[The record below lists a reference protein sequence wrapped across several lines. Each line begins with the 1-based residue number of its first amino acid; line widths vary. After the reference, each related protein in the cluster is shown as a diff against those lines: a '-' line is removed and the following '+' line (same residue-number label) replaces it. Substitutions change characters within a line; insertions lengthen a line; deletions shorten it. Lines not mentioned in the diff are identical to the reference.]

1 MSKIPASVCA
11 NQALALDG
19 IQSALIM
26 LMGELYEH
34 MDEGHDPAPTHNDC
48 AGWGDGLQ
56 VCQEAHPVEWLRSW
70 VSRLHKELDAAF
82 IADSQKGEQS

>member
-11 NQALALDG
+11 NQAVTLDG

-48 AGWGDGLQ
+48 AGWGDGLS
-56 VCQEAHPVEWLRSW
+56 WLAKSIAR
-70 VSRLHKELDAAF
+70 VRDELREVK
-82 IADSQKGEQS
+82 S

>member
-11 NQALALDG
+11 NQALALDS

-48 AGWGDGLQ
+48 AGWGDGLS
-56 VCQEAHPVEWLRSW
+56 WLAKSIAR
-70 VSRLHKELDAAF
+70 VRDELREVK
-82 IADSQKGEQS
+82 S

>member
-11 NQALALDG
+11 NQAVTLDG

-34 MDEGHDPAPTHNDC
+34 MDEGHDRRQRTTTAQAGAMACHGWPNPLPGFVMNC
-48 AGWGDGLQ
+48 A
-56 VCQEAHPVEWLRSW
+56 R
-70 VSRLHKELDAAF
+70 
-82 IADSQKGEQS
+82 

>member
-1 MSKIPASVCA
+1 MSNVKETARSV
-11 NQALALDG
+11 
-19 IQSALIM
+19 
-26 LMGELYEH
+26 
-34 MDEGHDPAPTHNDC
+34 MDELSGLATVL
-48 AGWGDGLQ
+48 DGLQ